1 MNSQEEEMS
10 TGLEEVKKIGYL
22 RLTNIVKEDCAKL

>member
-1 MNSQEEEMS
+1 MNSQEVELS

-22 RLTNIVKEDCAKL
+22 RLTNILKEDGPKL